1 MSKRNEAEALLLE
14 QVLKLPC
21 VAELE
26 IPEDYLDSNG
36 HMNMMYFTLVA
47 NLGWKEFF
55 HELGLPRER
64 MLADHRSTFALRQ
77 FISYFNELK
86 VGDKVAV
93 YGQLVDYDSKR
104 VHFIFHIVNMSSHK
118 LASSDERLIMYMD
131 MNTRRSATFAP
142 DVLTQ
147 MEQVKARYDAL
158 DVKPEL
164 SGAIK
169 IGKS

>member
-1 MSKRNEAEALLLE
+1 M
-14 QVLKLPC
+14 
-21 VAELE
+21 
-26 IPEDYLDSNG
+26 
-36 HMNMMYFTLVA
+36 
-47 NLGWKEFF
+47 
-55 HELGLPRER
+55 GLPRER

-104 VHFIFHIVNMSSHK
+104 VHFIFHIVNKSSHK

-142 DVLTQ
+142 DVLIQ
-147 MEQVKARYDAL
+147 MEQVKARYAAM